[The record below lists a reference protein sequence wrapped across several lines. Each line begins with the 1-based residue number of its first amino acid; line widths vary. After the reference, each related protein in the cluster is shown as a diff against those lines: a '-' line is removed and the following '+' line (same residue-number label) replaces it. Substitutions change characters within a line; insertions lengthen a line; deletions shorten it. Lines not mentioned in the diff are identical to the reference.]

1 MKKFTVFAFAALVAC
16 GAFAQ
21 CTPDPDPYV
30 EAAVVYNFKFSGKT
44 TAGYPIKIAGDI
56 CQPGSDTTE
65 VIRIPGTIAGAG
77 VIATCD
83 PTCNEAL
90 MAPTVAVFW
99 TTKAVKQEV
108 IPSFSWTF
116 LNVIGKKQSDAEAAF
131 VWDDGEFAQTRQ
143 TIKAVSF
150 AALGK
155 FDAKKG
161 LYTSFSGNF
170 AGTLSASVYVPKS
183 ACDAILESQVWKCD
197 DLETLVDED
206 TVVYGTWSLKY
217 NSSASKKA
225 AKDLDGTV
233 EKLVPAYVGL

>member
-21 CTPDPDPYV
+21 CTPDPADPV
-30 EAAVVYNFKFSGKT
+30 EAAAVYNFKFSGKT
-44 TAGYPIKIAGDI
+44 TAGYISKVSTGTI
-56 CQPGSDTTE
+56 CQPGEDTL
-65 VIRIPGTIAGAG
+65 VIRVPGTIAGAG

-83 PTCNEAL
+83 PLCEDAL
-90 MAPTVAVFW
+90 TAPTIALYW

-108 IPSFSWTF
+108 TPSVTWTF
-116 LNVIGKKQSDAEAAF
+116 LNVIGKKKADAEAAF
-131 VWDDGEFAQTRQ
+131 VWDGGDFVETAQTI
-143 TIKAVSF
+143 TSVSF

-170 AGTLSASVYVPKS
+170 AGTLSASVYLSKDGCT
-183 ACDAILESQVWKCD
+183 AAESQVWKCD
-197 DLETLVDED
+197 DLTTLVDSD

-225 AKDLDGTV
+225 AKDLEGTV
-233 EKLVPAYVGL
+233 EKLLPAYVEFL